1 MKHMSRML
9 HFASVLLATTA
20 LLLEFWP
27 GSE

>member
-1 MKHMSRML
+1 MKHMSRVL

-27 GSE
+27 EGE

>member
-20 LLLEFWP
+20 LVLEFWH
-27 GSE
+27 GGE